1 MIQRVQTL
9 YLFLVV
15 ILSAVMFFTP
25 VGEFY
30 NQTTLKV
37 YELTFRG
44 VFLKVDGTQQILENN
59 PSVMSVWGLP
69 ILTAVILV
77 IALIS
82 IFLYRKRVLQA
93 RFNVFNIMLMVGY
106 YALLFFYIWIGKQ
119 KLHADESFLCIPSSF
134 PLISIILSALAIRGI
149 LKDEALVR
157 SLDRLR

>member
-25 VGEFY
+25 IGGFY
-30 NQTTLKV
+30 NKTTLEV
-37 YELTFRG
+37 YDLTFMG
-44 VFLKVDGTQQILENN
+44 VFLQDNMQTVENN
-59 PSVMSVWGLP
+59 PSVMPVWGLS
-69 ILTAVILV
+69 ILTAVIPV

-93 RFNVFNIMLMVGY
+93 RFNVFNILLMVGY

>member
-25 VGEFY
+25 IGGFY
-30 NQTTLKV
+30 NKTTLEV
-37 YELTFRG
+37 YDLTFMG
-44 VFLKVDGTQQILENN
+44 VFLQDNMQTVENN
-59 PSVMSVWGLP
+59 PSVMPVWGLS
-69 ILTAVILV
+69 ILTAVIPV

-93 RFNVFNIMLMVGY
+93 RFNVFNILLMVGY

-149 LKDEALVR
+149 LRDEALVR

>member
-25 VGEFY
+25 IGGFY
-30 NQTTLKV
+30 NKTTLEV
-37 YELTFRG
+37 YDLTFMG
-44 VFLKVDGTQQILENN
+44 VFLQDNMQTVENN
-59 PSVMSVWGLP
+59 PSVMPVWGLS
-69 ILTAVILV
+69 ILTAVIPV

-93 RFNVFNIMLMVGY
+93 RFNVFNILLMVGY

-119 KLHADESFLCIPSSF
+119 KLHADESFLCVPSSF

>member
-25 VGEFY
+25 IGGFY
-30 NQTTLKV
+30 NKTTLEV
-37 YELTFRG
+37 YDLTFMG
-44 VFLKVDGTQQILENN
+44 VFLQDNMQTVETN
-59 PSVMSVWGLP
+59 PSVMPVWGLS
-69 ILTAVILV
+69 ILTAVIPV

-93 RFNVFNIMLMVGY
+93 RFNVFNILLMVGY

>member
-25 VGEFY
+25 VGGFY
-30 NQTTLKV
+30 NKTTLEV
-37 YELTFRG
+37 YDLTFMG
-44 VFLKVDGTQQILENN
+44 VFLQDDMQSVENN
-59 PSVMSVWGLP
+59 PSVMPVWGLS
-69 ILTAVILV
+69 ILTAVIPV

-93 RFNVFNIMLMVGY
+93 RFNVFNILLMVGY

-119 KLHADESFLCIPSSF
+119 KLHAEESFLCIPSSF

>member
-25 VGEFY
+25 IGGFY
-30 NQTTLKV
+30 NKTTLEV
-37 YELTFRG
+37 YDLTFMG
-44 VFLKVDGTQQILENN
+44 VFLQDNMQTVENN
-59 PSVMSVWGLP
+59 PSVMPVWGLS
-69 ILTAVILV
+69 ILTAVIPV

-93 RFNVFNIMLMVGY
+93 RFNVFNILLMVGY
-106 YALLFFYIWIGKQ
+106 YALLFFYIWIGKL

-149 LKDEALVR
+149 LRDEALVR